1 MSAAPTS
8 TVVARPRRST
18 IWAPLTAAGDLRAG
32 GLALRGVHIG
42 MDVLEVALL
51 LVGRAHLAHALE
63 CLLDV
68 LRGGKAAHARG
79 LHHGLERA
87 PRAEEDGEPHR
98 TAPERR
104 EREPPVKGEQANGC
118 HGERYVGA
126 VELGQH
132 VAVGVLGGLDVGHEG
147 LGEVGEV
154 AAAEEA
160 QGQLAQALGEADA
173 LPAALLVDDAV
184 LVVVGPVLRRRARR
198 QRR

>member
-18 IWAPLTAAGDLRAG
+18 IRGGKAQAQHDLGAVDGDAAGDLRAG

-42 MDVLEVALL
+42 VDVLEVAPL

-63 CLLDV
+63 RLLDV

-79 LHHGLERA
+79 LHHGLEGA

-98 TAPERR
+98 AAPERR
-104 EREPPVKGEQANGC
+104 EREPPVKGEQADGR
-118 HGERYVGA
+118 HGERDVGA
-126 VELGQH
+126 IELGQH

-147 LGEVGEV
+147 LGEVG
-154 AAAEEA
+154 
-160 QGQLAQALGEADA
+160 
-173 LPAALLVDDAV
+173 
-184 LVVVGPVLRRRARR
+184 
-198 QRR
+198 